1 MSKQPLVSIIMNCFN
16 GEQYIKEAINSVY
29 AQTYSNWEVIFWD
42 NASSDNSYE
51 IAASYDARIKLFK
64 SEETTS
70 LGEARSRAIKNA
82 EGDWLA
88 FLDVDDIWLPKKLE
102 CQMLGL
108 ISSNHILSYCGI
120 TEVDQDLNT
129 IRNLPPRWVSGEQLS
144 AQLRYFEINLV
155 TAVINRR
162 RLCELG
168 IDFDQRM
175 EASEEY
181 NLFLRLLPYGT
192 VFVCYEILALYRVYQ
207 ESLTY
212 KKMERWSIERRITLV
227 ELASNIPYLAES
239 EAYKAALQQADY
251 YEACFLMSR
260 RSHAKARHLLIKYK
274 TQKVFRILTY
284 VTYMPWLW
292 KILHKPSFKKRLTSF
307 FRIL

>member
-16 GEQYIKEAINSVY
+16 GEQYVKEAINSVY

-42 NASSDNSYE
+42 NASSDKSYE

-82 EGDWLA
+82 NGDWLA

-102 CQMLGL
+102 CQMFGL
-108 ISSNHILSYCGI
+108 INSNHILSYCGI
-120 TEVDQDLNT
+120 TEVDQYLNI
-129 IRNLPPRWVSGEQLS
+129 IRNLPPRWSSGEQLS
-144 AQLRYFEINLV
+144 LQLRYFEINLV
-155 TAVINRR
+155 TAVVNRG
-162 RLCELG
+162 RLLELG
-168 IDFDQRM
+168 IDFDERM

-192 VFVCYEILALYRVYQ
+192 VFVCDQILALYRVYQ

-227 ELASNIPYLAES
+227 ELAANVPYLAVS
-239 EAYKAALQQADY
+239 EPYKAALQQADY
-251 YEACFLMSR
+251 YEACFLMSQ
-260 RSHAKARHLLIKYK
+260 RSHVRARHLLIKYK
-274 TQKVFRILTY
+274 TQKVFRILIY
-284 VTYMPWLW
+284 VTYIPWLW
-292 KILHKPSFKKRLTSF
+292 KILHNPSFKKRLTSF
-307 FRIL
+307 FRII